1 MKVLQLCNKPPYPS
15 VDGGTLA
22 MNSITQGLLAAGCE
36 VRVLSM
42 CSDKHPVLRDRMTEE
57 YIRATRFEA
66 VHVDLGIHVL
76 DAGVSWLC
84 GESYHVKRFVSNEFA
99 AKLRQILDEE
109 EFDVVHLE
117 SIFLTPYVP
126 VIRKHSKAVVILRA
140 HNVEHMIWQRIAKS
154 ERNLF
159 KRKYIKHLA
168 LTLRAYECEHL
179 NDFDGVMSITSND
192 ATMLK
197 EMGCRKPIVPIPFG
211 IMPESVAQVE
221 EEPNSLF
228 HIGSMDWMPNQE
240 GVGWF
245 LEKVWP
251 KVHESMPQLTLYLAG
266 RKMPE
271 GMMKL
276 DMPGVRVVGEVP
288 DAMYF
293 IASKQINVV
302 PLLSGSGI
310 RVKIIE
316 AMSAGKAVIT
326 TTVGAEGINY
336 TDGRNLLIADTPDRF
351 VEQIQR
357 CIADPEFC
365 RELGQNAYA
374 LIAEEYGNER
384 LTGKVIDF
392 YQKIINRNQ

>member
-240 GVGWF
+240 GIGWF

-251 KVHESMPQLTLYLAG
+251 KVHERMPQLTLYLAG

-271 GMMKL
+271 EMMKL

-384 LTGKVIDF
+384 LTDKVIGF

>member
-240 GVGWF
+240 GIGWF

-251 KVHESMPQLTLYLAG
+251 KVHERMPQLTLYLAG

-271 GMMKL
+271 EMMKL